1 MNDKQKY
8 NVLITKVA
16 LDLLGSRG
24 MTVEKL
30 RETREKE
37 VARGIKSETDQM
49 YYDVILA
56 AIELMSRPM
65 FQ

>member
-8 NVLITKVA
+8 NVLITKAA
-16 LDLLGSRG
+16 LDLLESRG

-30 RETREKE
+30 REMREKE

-56 AIELMSRPM
+56 AIELMTRPM